1 MRPWF
6 IIPAS
11 ILAGLAV
18 WAFVRT
24 DARPAPASIIVG
36 TPVVRD
42 QQEYALPVIE
52 PAYAPVRDTRILEP
66 HVDANAA
73 LLYHVESGRT
83 LLSKNATTRVPI
95 ASLTK
100 LLSAL
105 VAQQLFLPDEIV
117 TVSSHSV
124 RVDGQKQTLYA
135 DERMFVRDLMAMMLV
150 ESSNDA
156 AYALAE
162 YASAQDID
170 FVGHM
175 NQLSWTLGMRGCLF
189 TDPAGLDDEAYCTAD
204 DLVRLVRYALQQ
216 APQLWPVMA
225 SPEVTIH
232 SADGKL
238 SHDVLSTNEL
248 LGKIGGVVGGKTGYT
263 DGALGC
269 LAMVVKFGDKG
280 DTLISIVLGSRSRFA
295 DTQAMIQWA
304 QDAYRWD

>member
-1 MRPWF
+1 MRQWF

-18 WAFVRT
+18 WAAVRFGT
-24 DARPAPASIIVG
+24 PPAPAAFTVT
-36 TPVVRD
+36 TPAVREE
-42 QQEYALPVIE
+42 QAYALPAIE

-66 HVDANAA
+66 ELDANAA

-83 LLSKNATTRVPI
+83 LLSKNAATRVPI

-105 VAQQLFLPDEIV
+105 IVQQLFLPDEVV
-117 TVSSHSV
+117 TVSSHSI
-124 RVDGQKQTLYA
+124 RVDGQKQTLFLG
-135 DERMFVRDLMAMMLV
+135 ERMFVRDLTAMMLV

-162 YASAQDID
+162 YASDQGID

-204 DLVRLVRYALQQ
+204 DMIRLVRYALQQ

-225 SPEVTIH
+225 SPEVTVH

-238 SHDVLSTNEL
+238 AHDVLSTNEL
-248 LGKIGGVVGGKTGYT
+248 LGKIDGVVGGKTGYT

-269 LAMVVKFGDKG
+269 LVMVVEFGEKG
-280 DTLISIVLGSRSRFA
+280 DTLISIVLGSRSRFT
-295 DTQAMIQWA
+295 DTQAMLQWA
-304 QDAYRWD
+304 HDAYRWD